1 MLSKQYLKYRR
12 SGDYLKIVF
21 KRTDDIAALETS
33 DMLLELFRTAEKESW
48 RRRMLEEAVQNAG
61 SGSTDIKF
69 AQALASLLFKRV
81 NWRGGG
87 SSHGEDFAIVRSK
100 LFALSGELLRSGR
113 YQELVD
119 FQNALPVPDGMDIYG
134 DLPENDIVDKF
145 KDISGR
151 GVLELYNM
159 AQVQGLLMR
168 ARELE
173 ITFRNPDTVKL
184 RNIFKYLKFCRL
196 LAEIKRDK
204 GVVTLKVSGPLAL
217 LSDNRKYGLQLAVF
231 FPAVATM
238 SEWRLKCDIEL
249 ENGLHPYR
257 LILDE
262 QSGLVSHYRHY
273 SNYLPEEIKLF
284 QRHFAENSPEYT
296 IEYGG
301 EALKLKGG
309 GIIVPDFT
317 FRRVSDGEEYYLE
330 LFHRFHANALMERI
344 SGFNSGSI
352 PYVERL
358 LIGVDRSLTGSG
370 TVVDEFVAGNPD
382 RVFLFRDFPGVATVL
397 KLLRRRN

>member
-21 KRTDDIAALETS
+21 KRIDDIAALDTS

-231 FPAVATM
+231 F
-238 SEWRLKCDIEL
+238 
-249 ENGLHPYR
+249 
-257 LILDE
+257 
-262 QSGLVSHYRHY
+262 
-273 SNYLPEEIKLF
+273 
-284 QRHFAENSPEYT
+284 AE
-296 IEYGG
+296 
-301 EALKLKGG
+301 
-309 GIIVPDFT
+309 
-317 FRRVSDGEEYYLE
+317 R
-330 LFHRFHANALMERI
+330 
-344 SGFNSGSI
+344 
-352 PYVERL
+352 RL
-358 LIGVDRSLTGSG
+358 LG
-370 TVVDEFVAGNPD
+370 
-382 RVFLFRDFPGVATVL
+382 
-397 KLLRRRN
+397 

>member
-1 MLSKQYLKYRR
+1 
-12 SGDYLKIVF
+12 
-21 KRTDDIAALETS
+21 
-33 DMLLELFRTAEKESW
+33 
-48 RRRMLEEAVQNAG
+48 MLEEAVQNAG

-184 RNIFKYLKFCRL
+184 RNIFKYLKFFRL
-196 LAEIKRDK
+196 LAEVKRLPRPRGGK
-204 GVVTLKVSGPLAL
+204 S
-217 LSDNRKYGLQLAVF
+217 VF
-231 FPAVATM
+231 
-238 SEWRLKCDIEL
+238 
-249 ENGLHPYR
+249 G
-257 LILDE
+257 
-262 QSGLVSHYRHY
+262 
-273 SNYLPEEIKLF
+273 
-284 QRHFAENSPEYT
+284 
-296 IEYGG
+296 
-301 EALKLKGG
+301 
-309 GIIVPDFT
+309 
-317 FRRVSDGEEYYLE
+317 
-330 LFHRFHANALMERI
+330 
-344 SGFNSGSI
+344 
-352 PYVERL
+352 
-358 LIGVDRSLTGSG
+358 
-370 TVVDEFVAGNPD
+370 
-382 RVFLFRDFPGVATVL
+382 
-397 KLLRRRN
+397 